1 MRGQNSDQVYWS
13 QWQLLSKKMVISIMV
28 VDHFWNYWQTL
39 LILRLRTSPDAML
52 VSSSPPACYFFP
64 CRILNI
70 WQKEWNGQWKLHDHD
85 SYSQRFGNSLRFGAL
100 QNYSRHEHT
109 HWFIIIVPHYCR
121 KLCLSDGK
129 YVQCLPPIS
138 MFVSLVFM
146 LWPTGYRYPYFSW
159 FRIHLSISILQPWCH
174 EQKPWLILA
183 LDRA

>member
-121 KLCLSDGK
+121 KFCLSDGK

-146 LWPTGYRYPYFSW
+146 LWPTGIHILVDFESTCRSPFYSHDVMSKNLGSSW
-159 FRIHLSISILQPWCH
+159 L
-174 EQKPWLILA
+174 
-183 LDRA
+183 